1 MIDPATTSSS
11 TRETLEFRFRA
22 LSKFDH
28 RGAGSRGVV
37 FGELPLP
44 SAGANGSQGQSADA
58 STLPQNANSNFPHRA
73 RGHRAYRVLVKAG
86 SSNRASAP
94 ASCGTWHSAR
104 PRFLRVKSHS
114 SDRST
119 NTPDLSAG
127 TPPVEIQ
134 SPFRVYSKC
143 PTKIANDSA
152 KIHAL

>member
-114 SDRST
+114 SERST
-119 NTPDLSAG
+119 HTPGSPSLNSSYRN
-127 TPPVEIQ
+127 PV
-134 SPFRVYSKC
+134 SLPGLF
-143 PTKIANDSA
+143 
-152 KIHAL
+152 

>member
-11 TRETLEFRFRA
+11 TRETLEFRLRA

-28 RGAGSRGVV
+28 PGAGERWQ
-37 FGELPLP
+37 P
-44 SAGANGSQGQSADA
+44 
-58 STLPQNANSNFPHRA
+58 
-73 RGHRAYRVLVKAG
+73 
-86 SSNRASAP
+86 
-94 ASCGTWHSAR
+94 WHSAR
-104 PRFLRVKSHS
+104 LRLLRVKSHS

-143 PTKIANDSA
+143 PTKIANDGA
-152 KIHAL
+152 KIRAL